1 MHRESP
7 TTIDINEDLIR
18 NIEAAMKAALI
29 YEKSTG
35 GKRKL
40 GITGEVG
47 EVIVV
52 HSLKE
57 QLGLKLVADPRSQG
71 FDAIDKNNKYVQI
84 KTCRSESGEEPKLIG
99 RMSRFSK
106 HRFDYA
112 LLAFLGN
119 DYKLRKVWKLSYH
132 KLEPIINKEQTERS
146 GPRLKTFID
155 AAGKPIFDETNM
167 EKV

>member
-1 MHRESP
+1 M
-7 TTIDINEDLIR
+7 TIDINEALIR
-18 NIEAAMKAALI
+18 NIEAAIKTSLI
-29 YEKSTG
+29 YEKLTD

-47 EVIVV
+47 EVFVV
-52 HSLKE
+52 HSLRE
-57 QLGLKLVADPRSQG
+57 QLGLKLIADPRSQG
-71 FDAIDKNNKYVQI
+71 FDAIDKNNIYVQI
-84 KTCRSESGEEPKLIG
+84 KTRRSESGEEPKLIG
-99 RMSRFSK
+99 RMSRFSM

-132 KLEPIINKEQTERS
+132 KLSPIIEKEQTERS

-155 AAGKPIFDETNM
+155 AAGKPIFDETI
-167 EKV
+167 